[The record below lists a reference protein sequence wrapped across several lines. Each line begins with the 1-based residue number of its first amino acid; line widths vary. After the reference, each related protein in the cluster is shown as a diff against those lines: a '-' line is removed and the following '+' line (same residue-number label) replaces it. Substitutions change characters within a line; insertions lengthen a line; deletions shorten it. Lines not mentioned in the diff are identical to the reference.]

1 MENKI
6 HHNLPFEMNS
16 TANFKV
22 FKNKLKSYLFQNCFF
37 ILYKSWFSN
46 DDKWLCVDC
55 VMNCYLHKMC
65 FT

>member
-6 HHNLPFEMNS
+6 HHN
-16 TANFKV
+16 FKV
-22 FKNKLKSYLFQNCFF
+22 FKQTKKLFIPKLFF
-37 ILYKSWFSN
+37 ILYKFFSN
-46 DDKWLCVDC
+46 DNKWFVDC